1 MTRNQKPTPAL
12 AMSRRQALRR
22 TLMGVSLGWLMPWRV
37 GAGMAHAATTVTLLP
52 STAITYAVSGK
63 KSGIRYT
70 ATATLRWQ
78 RNATRYIAAL
88 SASLL
93 VFLKREQTSS
103 GQVVAGLPA
112 PRRFVDKGKRIR
124 QADLDPVTQ
133 RIRYTEAGGAPWT
146 ADTQDRVSL
155 FFALPAAVKRAQA
168 AGLKQFGFP
177 VTSANALAEWT
188 VAIEPRETI
197 TTPLGT
203 WAALRLRR
211 IVDTTRDTQA
221 TIWLAGS
228 HDLLPVRILLE
239 EPDGTFLDQRISQ
252 QTPLPDLT

>member
-22 TLMGVSLGWLMPWRV
+22 TLMGVSLGWLMP
-37 GAGMAHAATTVTLLP
+37 ATPVTLLP

-177 VTSANALAEWT
+177 VTSANALAAKPSRRHWGLGRRCGCDASLT
-188 VAIEPRETI
+188 PHATHRPRSGWRVAMTYCLSVFCWR
-197 TTPLGT
+197 
-203 WAALRLRR
+203 
-211 IVDTTRDTQA
+211 
-221 TIWLAGS
+221 
-228 HDLLPVRILLE
+228 
-239 EPDGTFLDQRISQ
+239 SQ
-252 QTPLPDLT
+252 MAPS